1 MLPDQEDRL
10 TNGGDCPDH
19 FHSSDRVR
27 THDDAD
33 LLVSLESYVEVGS
46 GSTTVRP
53 GTDYVLADTSAGSA
67 NVELPNPALGLAVTI
82 VKKSASNLVN
92 VSSPTRTVNG
102 AASVSMGGGAYS
114 SAKFKALGG
123 NYYTV
128 A

>member
-1 MLPDQEDRL
+1 MSPDQEYRL

-19 FHSSDRVR
+19 FHSSDRIR

-92 VSSPTRTVNG
+92 VSSPTGTVNG
-102 AASVSMGGGAYS
+102 AASVSMGSGAYS